1 MTVWVALNIYCHDK
15 VWYGIAHFQNGQTS
29 SNVCTE
35 ISPPTGYDFGCRQSG
50 ETVHNVILPP
60 WAKDDARLF
69 VQIMKQALESTYVT
83 QKLHS
88 WVDLVFGY
96 KQLGQHAV
104 DAINVFHPAVSSWCE
119 SLTASCTML

>member
-1 MTVWVALNIYCHDK
+1 MFISEFL
-15 VWYGIAHFQNGQTS
+15 F
-29 SNVCTE
+29 

-104 DAINVFHPAVSSWCE
+104 DAINVFHPAVSS
-119 SLTASCTML
+119 